1 MPPYLIRVLNLLHFH
16 QLEPALMTFQNYS
29 LGAGNVNALRQSTHD
44 KLEPLAP
51 QVANL
56 NRDGQLYIELS
67 PCSF

>member
-1 MPPYLIRVLNLLHFH
+1 MPPYLIRVLNLLHFY
-16 QLEPALMTFQNYS
+16 QLEPVLMKIQNYS
-29 LGAGNVNALRQSTHD
+29 LGAGNVNALRQWTHD

-56 NRDGQLYIELS
+56 NRGGQLYIELS